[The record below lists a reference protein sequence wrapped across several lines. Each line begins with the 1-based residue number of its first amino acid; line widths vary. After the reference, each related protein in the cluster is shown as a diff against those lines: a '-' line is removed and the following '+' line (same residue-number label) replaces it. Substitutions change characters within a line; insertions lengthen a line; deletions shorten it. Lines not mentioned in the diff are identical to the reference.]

1 MAEIQK
7 LEKIASQVRR
17 DIMRMVYIPQ
27 SGHPGGS
34 LGCVDILT
42 ALFFEI
48 MDHNPKQFDMDAK
61 NQDVC
66 FVSNGHTSP
75 LFYSILARAG
85 YFPVDELATFRKIGS
100 RLQGHP
106 ATAEHLPGIRIAA
119 GSLGQGLSVAVGCAV
134 AKKMNKETKHVFCL
148 MGDGEI
154 QEGQIWEAA
163 MFAGG
168 KKVDN
173 LIGMV
178 DYNGQ
183 QIDGPVDEVMPLLN
197 LRAKWEA
204 FGWDV
209 LEMDGNNMEEVV
221 KTLNLAKSHSGKGKP
236 VMILAHTIMGK
247 GIDFMENNH
256 KWHGSAP
263 NAEQLANAMSQLE
276 ESLGDFVIEK

>member
-1 MAEIQK
+1 MADIQK
-7 LEKIASQVRR
+7 LEKVAIQVRR
-17 DIMRMVYIPQ
+17 DIMRMVHLPK

-42 ALFFEI
+42 ALFFDI
-48 MDHNPKQFDMDAK
+48 MDHNPKQFDMNAK
-61 NQDVC
+61 NQDIC

-75 LFYSILARAG
+75 LFYSILSRSG
-85 YFPVDELATFRKIGS
+85 YFPKEELATFRKLDS

-119 GSLGQGLSVAVGCAV
+119 GSLGQGLSVAVGAAL
-134 AKKMNKETKHVFCL
+134 AKKMNKEDKTVFCL

-173 LIGMV
+173 LIGIL

-183 QIDGPVDEVMPLLN
+183 QIDGPCDEVMPLLDVN
-197 LRAKWEA
+197 AKWSS

-209 LEMDGNNMEEVV
+209 LEMDGNNMVEVV
-221 KTLNLAKSHSGKGKP
+221 ETFNLAKSRLGEGKP
-236 VMILAHTIMGK
+236 VMIIAKTVMGK

-263 NAEQLANAMSQLE
+263 SDEQLANALGQLE
-276 ESLGDFVIEK
+276 ETLGDF